1 MSSNDVRTRVLC
13 TNKMTERYQISYL
26 QETATAL
33 SRIGSRRIQRML
45 GKQTEIVADA
55 DGQILAKRTRRD
67 TTKVDELRK
76 NQRHKWKDN
85 TEVRNLAEH
94 SLTKTHQIERQD
106 RQNRQIIR

>member
-1 MSSNDVRTRVLC
+1 VYKQNDRKISN
-13 TNKMTERYQISYL
+13 QL
-26 QETATAL
+26 QETATATN
-33 SRIGSRRIQRML
+33 RIESRRIQRML

-76 NQRHKWKDN
+76 NQRHKWKNN

-94 SLTKTHQIERQD
+94 SQTKTHQIEGQD
-106 RQNRQIIR
+106 RQNRQIVR